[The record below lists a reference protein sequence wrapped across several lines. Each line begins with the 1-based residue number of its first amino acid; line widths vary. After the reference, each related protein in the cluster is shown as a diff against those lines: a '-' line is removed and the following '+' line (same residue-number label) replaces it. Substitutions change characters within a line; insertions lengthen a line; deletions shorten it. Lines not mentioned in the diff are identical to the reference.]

1 MQAAA
6 MHPTFCDKSDVD
18 QATLE
23 KEKEIQMALAL
34 NENAQSARP
43 KPQNIIEKMVM
54 GRMGKYYEENCLMQM
69 EFVKEKGVP
78 VEKHVAEVAKS
89 LGGKITV
96 KSFVRY
102 ERGEGIEKKQ
112 ENFAEEVAAQMNMK

>member
-1 MQAAA
+1 
-6 MHPTFCDKSDVD
+6 
-18 QATLE
+18 
-23 KEKEIQMALAL
+23 MALAL